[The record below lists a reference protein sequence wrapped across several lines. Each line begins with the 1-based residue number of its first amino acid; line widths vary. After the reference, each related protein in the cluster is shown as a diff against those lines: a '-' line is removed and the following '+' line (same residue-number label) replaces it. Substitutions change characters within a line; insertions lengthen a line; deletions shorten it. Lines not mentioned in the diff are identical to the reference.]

1 MMMNL
6 RQMEIFRAIM
16 LTGSI
21 SAAAKL
27 LHVSQPAVSRLI
39 AYTEQRIG
47 LVLFK
52 RIKGRLYPTPEADR
66 LFIEIRTLFQSVE
79 RVNEV
84 AEDLVE
90 QRIGHLRIACSSNL
104 GQSLLPKA
112 IKAFSDKHPL
122 PHIIMHTSAPQVML
136 QELLSQQVELGVAF
150 LPISHPNLE
159 SVRLYEN
166 RIIAILPKGHK
177 LSEKPVLQIADFLGE
192 SLIGYCSDIPFGGLV
207 RQMFDNARQ
216 LSCAKIEVQQVHV
229 ACALVEAGLGV
240 ALVDE
245 QTVANSNWTNLVARP
260 IEPAMSAPVH
270 VFWRLYTPLS
280 RNAQTFIEILRNI

>member
-112 IKAFSDKHPL
+112 IKTFSDKHPL
-122 PHIIMHTSAPQVML
+122 PHIIMHTSAPPGHVTGTPFPAGRTGGS
-136 QELLSQQVELGVAF
+136 LS
-150 LPISHPNLE
+150 
-159 SVRLYEN
+159 
-166 RIIAILPKGHK
+166 
-177 LSEKPVLQIADFLGE
+177 ADQPSKSGK
-192 SLIGYCSDIPFGGLV
+192 C
-207 RQMFDNARQ
+207 
-216 LSCAKIEVQQVHV
+216 
-229 ACALVEAGLGV
+229 
-240 ALVDE
+240 
-245 QTVANSNWTNLVARP
+245 
-260 IEPAMSAPVH
+260 
-270 VFWRLYTPLS
+270 
-280 RNAQTFIEILRNI
+280 TFR